1 MNNTTDQEVFIG
13 LFQSRPSK
21 IFSICFSFL
30 STSLAVFLFYGI
42 IWFERFG
49 TDNKRTLINKLV
61 SSQCWS
67 AIQYFAICQ
76 NLDIIRYIVGPLP
89 EWFCFLILVYKN
101 SLKAQFIDSSILV
114 QYVFV
119 FWLKNPGGVNDDFW
133 SCFINLWIIG
143 FSYIFYF
150 SKFLLNTQKPIVF
163 FTCANINPE
172 PFWSNTVQFT
182 GHFEVFS
189 IIISII
195 LKLKLILFKKKQ
207 IPNEMSQRNIFMKNF
222 TNNVINKNSLTS
234 FKTSFLML
242 TIFASFTIVTGKIN
256 KMLPM
261 EVNEFP
267 SYIYVYIFQ
276 LKLLL

>member
-1 MNNTTDQEVFIG
+1 MLECHPIFCNLSKPRHNPIHRWTIARMVLLLNSGLQKFIE
-13 LFQSRPSK
+13 
-21 IFSICFSFL
+21 IL
-30 STSLAVFLFYGI
+30 S
-42 IWFERFG
+42 
-49 TDNKRTLINKLV
+49 
-61 SSQCWS
+61 
-67 AIQYFAICQ
+67 
-76 NLDIIRYIVGPLP
+76 
-89 EWFCFLILVYKN
+89 
-101 SLKAQFIDSSILV
+101 FIDSRSILV
-114 QYVFV
+114 QFVFV

-242 TIFASFTIVTGKIN
+242 TIFASFIIVTGKIN

-276 LKLLL
+276 LISPPLIGFSILGLFYARNGSLRQSLLHEINNYFDCHH